1 MVRAAQV
8 QGLLA
13 CAASALAHVRDGHRL
28 VLVDERH
35 AAARASCC
43 FENALQRLNWSAGR
57 VDVVAHLVNITTSP
71 TKVDLHVNED
81 DCGLRWVEVSIKRE
95 GVGLCFD
102 LRHGRCFA
110 ALGGS
115 LSSGA
120 QLLLAPARTALRF
133 LPSIRGG
140 GGLVRGLIDLF
151 RTKTTVRLVKT
162 LMSYSADKW
171 HFCTAFSRGIKPQ
184 QCAEQRCDT
193 FA

>member
-1 MVRAAQV
+1 MPFARVNDST
-8 QGLLA
+8 
-13 CAASALAHVRDGHRL
+13 ASAPR
-28 VLVDERH
+28 
-35 AAARASCC
+35 S
-43 FENALQRLNWSAGR
+43 FENALQRLDGRPRR
-57 VDVVAHLVNITTSP
+57 VDVVAHLVHITTMA
-71 TKVDLHVNED
+71 TKVYLHVDQE
-81 DCGLRWVEVSIKRE
+81 DCGLRRVQVSIKRE